1 MFLLQQR
8 MGWMEK
14 TNYDSDLEI
23 LLKQFDKIK
32 LSTERML
39 NFVTYILEPV
49 SGKSRKCYVL

>member
-1 MFLLQQR
+1 